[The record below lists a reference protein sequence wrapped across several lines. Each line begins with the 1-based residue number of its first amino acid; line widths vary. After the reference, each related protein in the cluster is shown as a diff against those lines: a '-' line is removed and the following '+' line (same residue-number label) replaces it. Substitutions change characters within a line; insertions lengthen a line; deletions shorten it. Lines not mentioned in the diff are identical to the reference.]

1 MSRYAT
7 RKNTAAGKAV
17 TLERRSKRR
26 ERFTIRPLDTDAL
39 MAELSTPRAAQRRD
53 DATAAL
59 ARLQRRYGL

>member
-39 MAELSTPRAAQRRD
+39 MAELSPAG
-53 DATAAL
+53 DAGSAAL
-59 ARLQRRYGL
+59 ARLERRYGL

>member
-7 RKNTAAGKAV
+7 RKNTAAGKAA

-39 MAELSTPRAAQRRD
+39 MVELSSAG
-53 DATAAL
+53 DAGSAAL
-59 ARLQRRYGL
+59 ARLERRYGL

>member
-39 MAELSTPRAAQRRD
+39 MAELSPARAAQD
-53 DATAAL
+53 SSAAL

>member
-26 ERFTIRPLDTDAL
+26 AKRSSAPLNTSAL
-39 MAELSTPRAAQRRD
+39 MAEFSSAG
-53 DATAAL
+53 DAGSAAL
-59 ARLQRRYGL
+59 ARLERRYGL

>member
-39 MAELSTPRAAQRRD
+39 MAELSPARAAQSRED
-53 DATAAL
+53 SSAAL
-59 ARLQRRYGL
+59 ARLKRRYGL